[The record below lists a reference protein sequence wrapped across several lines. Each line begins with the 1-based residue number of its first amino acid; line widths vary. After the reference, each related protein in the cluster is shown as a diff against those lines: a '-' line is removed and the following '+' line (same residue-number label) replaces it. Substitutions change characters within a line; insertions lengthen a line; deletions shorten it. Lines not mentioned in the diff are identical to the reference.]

1 MEALCISENNIS
13 TQAVLFSYR
22 CITANL
28 LMAIFSILSEVSG
41 KEKQAKPETFLLP
54 LGIYCWGV

>member
-1 MEALCISENNIS
+1 
-13 TQAVLFSYR
+13 
-22 CITANL
+22 
-28 LMAIFSILSEVSG
+28 MAIFSILSEVSG